1 MLDQILI
8 LPQQTWENISTYQ
21 APVLYIKGVLREGFG
36 QQIFEKAYQRRFI
49 NFNMMRHFL
58 ELSQILGVIT

>member
-1 MLDQILI
+1 M
-8 LPQQTWENISTYQ
+8 SS
-21 APVLYIKGVLREGFG
+21 IKGVLREGFG

-49 NFNMMRHFL
+49 NFNMMWRFL